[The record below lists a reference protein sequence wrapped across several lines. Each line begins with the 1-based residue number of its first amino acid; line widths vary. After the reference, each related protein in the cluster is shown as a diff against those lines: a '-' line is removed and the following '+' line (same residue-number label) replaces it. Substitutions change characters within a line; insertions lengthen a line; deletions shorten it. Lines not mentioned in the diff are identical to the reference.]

1 MGDSLGVNILKSI
14 GIVTNSNSL
23 VAVFL
28 KSNIEEIY
36 KGFAVIN
43 NYYLNELKS
52 TDKIDDDVIL
62 IMNDEIAIEIERYVK
77 NKKNIIVIKRTI
89 KENEVYKIFN
99 IPQGTKALV
108 VNNAK
113 SATLETISLLYRI
126 GVNNITLIPYDEN
139 QNYENIKFA
148 ITPGEVSRVP
158 KYIEKIIDIGNR
170 HIDISTFINISNK
183 LALKNRVIDT
193 RLFKYSEKIVNL
205 DSGIKDK
212 YKELYI
218 KNEDLN
224 AVLNMSKEGIMFTD
238 LDGNI
243 SFYNNAFEKLFNI
256 RKNIKCKN
264 IEDVLDKNLVCL
276 LVKNSVKDEL
286 IEYRDKF
293 IVVNK
298 EIVVYYGEKKGCYI
312 SINEVT
318 YLEQLAKK
326 LTVKYTNKG
335 LIARYDFNSIKTN
348 SSSIKECIKL
358 SNKVA
363 KSDLTVLITGES
375 GTGKELF
382 AQSIHNASLR
392 KNWPFVAINCAAV
405 PESLLES
412 ELFGYESGAFTG
424 ARKEGKVGL
433 FEQANMGTIFL
444 DEIGDMPLTLQARLL
459 RVLQERQVMRI
470 GSDRLINVDIRVIA
484 ATNKN
489 LLQMVEEGQFREDLF
504 YRINVLPINIPPVR
518 ERKED
523 IISLIKYFMGRKK
536 TIRLSGEVIE
546 IFMNYS
552 WPGNI
557 REIQNVASY
566 IKIMNDD
573 DEVNIG
579 DLPYYLL
586 DYNINFDRETAY
598 LKCKNCISDSVSILK
613 IIKEQGILKS
623 GIGRKNIKE
632 ILEANNIRLSEAEI
646 RRIMSILNKLS
657 LISCNLGRNGS
668 KITTKGNNFLK
679 WMENRMKL

>member
-1 MGDSLGVNILKSI
+1 M
-14 GIVTNSNSL
+14 
-23 VAVFL
+23 
-28 KSNIEEIY
+28 
-36 KGFAVIN
+36 
-43 NYYLNELKS
+43 
-52 TDKIDDDVIL
+52 
-62 IMNDEIAIEIERYVK
+62 
-77 NKKNIIVIKRTI
+77 
-89 KENEVYKIFN
+89 
-99 IPQGTKALV
+99 
-108 VNNAK
+108 
-113 SATLETISLLYRI
+113 
-126 GVNNITLIPYDEN
+126 
-139 QNYENIKFA
+139 
-148 ITPGEVSRVP
+148 
-158 KYIEKIIDIGNR
+158 
-170 HIDISTFINISNK
+170 
-183 LALKNRVIDT
+183 
-193 RLFKYSEKIVNL
+193 
-205 DSGIKDK
+205 
-212 YKELYI
+212 
-218 KNEDLN
+218 
-224 AVLNMSKEGIMFTD
+224 
-238 LDGNI
+238 
-243 SFYNNAFEKLFNI
+243 
-256 RKNIKCKN
+256 
-264 IEDVLDKNLVCL
+264 
-276 LVKNSVKDEL
+276 
-286 IEYRDKF
+286 
-293 IVVNK
+293 
-298 EIVVYYGEKKGCYI
+298 
-312 SINEVT
+312 
-318 YLEQLAKK
+318 EQLAKK

-536 TIRLSGEVIE
+536 TIRLSDEVME

-573 DEVNIG
+573 NEVNIG
-579 DLPYYLL
+579 DLPYYLV
-586 DYNINFDRETAY
+586 DYNINFDEEAAY
-598 LKCKNCISDSVSILK
+598 LKCKNCIFDSVSILK

-679 WMENRMKL
+679 WMENRMKS

>member
-1 MGDSLGVNILKSI
+1 MEVNILKSI

-23 VAVFL
+23 VAAFL
-28 KSNIEEIY
+28 RNNIEEIY
-36 KGFAVIN
+36 KDFVIIN

-52 TDKIDDDVIL
+52 TDRIDDDVVL
-62 IMNDEIAIEIERYVK
+62 IMTNEIAIEVEKYIK
-77 NKKNIIVIKRTI
+77 NRGNIIVIERTI

-99 IPQGTKALV
+99 IPQGTKVLV
-108 VNNAK
+108 VNDAK
-113 SATLETISLLYRI
+113 STTLETISLLYSI
-126 GVNNITLIPYDEN
+126 GVNSITLIPYDKN
-139 QNYENIKFA
+139 QKYENIKFA
-148 ITPGEVSRVP
+148 VTPGETSKVP
-158 KYIEKIIDIGNR
+158 EYIENVIDIGNR
-170 HIDISTFINISNK
+170 CIDISTFINISNK
-183 LALKNRVIDT
+183 LMLENKLIDT

-224 AVLNMSKEGIMFTD
+224 AVLNMSKEGMMFTD
-238 LDGNI
+238 LDGKI
-243 SFYNNAFEKLFNI
+243 SFYNNAFENIFNI
-256 RKNIKCKN
+256 RENIKNIN
-264 IEDVLDKNLVCL
+264 IKDVLDKNLICL
-276 LVKNSVKDEL
+276 LEKNSVKDEL

-293 IVVNK
+293 IMVNK
-298 EIVVYYGEKKGCYI
+298 ELVDYYGEKKGCYI

-326 LTVKYTNKG
+326 LTTKFINKG

-348 SSSIKECIKL
+348 SNSIKECIKL
-358 SNKVA
+358 SNKAA

-392 KNWPFVAINCAAV
+392 KNGPFVAVNCAAV

-424 ARKEGKVGL
+424 ARKEGKAGL
-433 FEQANMGTIFL
+433 FEQANMGSIFL
-444 DEIGDMPLTLQARLL
+444 DEIGDMPLNLQARLL

-470 GSDRLINVDIRVIA
+470 GSDSVINVDIRVIA

-489 LLQMVEEGQFREDLF
+489 LFQMIEKGQFRNDLF
-504 YRINVLPINIPPVR
+504 YRINVLPINIPPIR

-523 IISLIKYFMGRKK
+523 IIPLINYFIGRKK
-536 TIRLSGEVIE
+536 DIKLSDEVIE
-546 IFMNYS
+546 VFMNYS

-566 IKIMNDD
+566 INIMCD
-573 DEVNIG
+573 DEEINVK
-579 DLPYYLL
+579 DLPYYLVN
-586 DYNINFDRETAY
+586 YNMDFNKEIEY
-598 LKCKNCISDSVSILK
+598 LKCKNSVSDSISILK

-623 GIGRKNIKE
+623 GVGRKSIEE
-632 ILEANNIRLSEAEI
+632 ISKVNNIRLSEAEV
-646 RRIMSILNKLS
+646 RRIMSILNELS

-668 KITTKGNNFLK
+668 KITIKGKNFLK
-679 WMENRMKL
+679 WIENRTKE

>member
-1 MGDSLGVNILKSI
+1 MNILKSI

-23 VAVFL
+23 VAEFL
-28 KSNIEEIY
+28 KSSVENIY
-36 KGFAVIN
+36 KGFVVIN

-62 IMNDEIAIEIERYVK
+62 IMNHGIAIEIERYVK
-77 NKKNIIVIKRTI
+77 NKKNIIVIERTI

-158 KYIEKIIDIGNR
+158 KYIEKVIDIGNR
-170 HIDISTFINISNK
+170 CIDISTFINISNK
-183 LALKNRVIDT
+183 LMFKSRVIDT

-205 DSGIKDK
+205 DIGIKDK

-224 AVLNMSKEGIMFTD
+224 AVLNMSKEGIIFTD
-238 LDGNI
+238 LDGRI

-256 RKNIKCKN
+256 RENIKCKN
-264 IEDVLDKNLVCL
+264 IKNVLDKNLVCL
-276 LVKNSVKDEL
+276 LGKNSVKDEL

-298 EIVVYYGEKKGCYI
+298 EIVNYYGQKKGCYI
-312 SINEVT
+312 SISEVT

-326 LTVKYTNKG
+326 LTLKYTNKG

-348 SSSIKECIKL
+348 SNSIKECIKL
-358 SNKVA
+358 GNKVA

-392 KNWPFVAINCAAV
+392 KNRPFVAINCAAV

-424 ARKEGKVGL
+424 ARKEGKAGL

-459 RVLQERQVMRI
+459 RVLQEKQVMRI
-470 GSDRLINVDIRVIA
+470 GSDGLINVDIRVIA

-489 LLQMVEEGQFREDLF
+489 LLQMIEKGQFRKDLF

-536 TIRLSGEVIE
+536 TIRLSDEVIE

-566 IKIMNDD
+566 IKIMTD
-573 DEVNIG
+573 DEEVKAR
-579 DLPYYLL
+579 DLPYYLV
-586 DYNINFDRETAY
+586 DYNIDFDKEITY
-598 LKCKNCISDSVSILK
+598 LKSKNCILDSVLILK
-613 IIKEQGILKS
+613 IVKEQGILKS
-623 GIGRKNIKE
+623 GIGRKSIKKIMETKNIK
-632 ILEANNIRLSEAEI
+632 LSEAEI

-657 LISCNLGRNGS
+657 LITCNLGRSGS
-668 KITTKGNNFLK
+668 KITTKGDNFLK
-679 WMENRMKL
+679 WMENRVKL

>member
-1 MGDSLGVNILKSI
+1 MLKSI
-14 GIVTNSNSL
+14 GIVTNSNSS
-23 VAVFL
+23 VAAFL
-28 KSNIEEIY
+28 KSNLEEIY
-36 KGFAVIN
+36 KDFVVIN

-52 TDKIDDDVIL
+52 TDRINDDVVL
-62 IMNDEIAIEIERYVK
+62 IMGHQVALMIEKNVK
-77 NKKNIIVIKRTI
+77 SRENIIVIDRTI

-99 IPQGTKALV
+99 IPKGAKVLV
-108 VNNAK
+108 VNDAK
-113 SATLETISLLYRI
+113 PTTLETISLLYGI
-126 GVNNITLIPYDEN
+126 GVNNITLVPYYGNEK
-139 QNYENIKFA
+139 YEDIKFA
-148 ITPGEVSRVP
+148 ITPGEASRVP
-158 KYIEKIIDIGNR
+158 KYIEKVIDIGNR
-170 HIDISTFINISNK
+170 CIDISTFINISNK
-183 LALKNRVIDT
+183 LMLENKLIDA
-193 RLFKYSEKIVNL
+193 RLFKYSETIVNL

-238 LDGNI
+238 LDGRI
-243 SFYNNAFEKLFNI
+243 SFYNNAFEKIFNI
-256 RKNIKCKN
+256 RENIKNKN
-264 IEDVLDKNLVCL
+264 VKEVLDENLICL
-276 LVKNSVKDEL
+276 LEKNDVNDEL

-293 IVVNK
+293 ILVNE
-298 EIVVYYGEKKGCYI
+298 EIVDYYGEKKGCYI
-312 SINEVT
+312 NIKEVT
-318 YLEQLAKK
+318 YLEQLSKK
-326 LTVKYTNKG
+326 LSTQYINKG
-335 LIARYDFNSIKTN
+335 LIARYNFDSIKTN
-348 SSSIKECIKL
+348 SSSIMECIKL
-358 SNKVA
+358 SKKVA

-392 KNWPFVAINCAAV
+392 KNGPFVAINCAAV

-424 ARKEGKVGL
+424 ARKEGKAGL

-470 GSDRLINVDIRVIA
+470 GSDRLINVDIRIIA

-489 LLQMVEEGQFREDLF
+489 LIKMIEKGQFREDLF

-523 IISLIKYFMGRKK
+523 IIPLIKCYMERKK
-536 TIRLSGEVIE
+536 DIKLSDEVVE
-546 IFMNYS
+546 VLMNYS

-566 IKIMNDD
+566 INIMSNNE
-573 DEVNIG
+573 EVLLS
-579 DLPYYLL
+579 DLPYYLIN
-586 DYNINFDRETAY
+586 YNVDFNKEVEY
-598 LKCKNCISDSVSILK
+598 LKYKNCISDSISILK
-613 IIKEQGILKS
+613 IIKEQEILKS
-623 GIGRKNIKE
+623 GVGRKNIEE
-632 ILEANNIRLSEAEI
+632 ILKSRHIILSEAEI
-646 RRIMSILNKLS
+646 RRIMSILNELS

-668 KITTKGNNFLK
+668 KITTKGESFLN
-679 WMENRMKL
+679 WIENRI

>member
-23 VAVFL
+23 VAEFL
-28 KSNIEEIY
+28 KSSIENIY
-36 KGFAVIN
+36 KGFVAIN

-62 IMNDEIAIEIERYVK
+62 IMNHEIAIEIERYVK
-77 NKKNIIVIKRTI
+77 NKKNIIVIERTI

-139 QNYENIKFA
+139 QTYENIKFA
-148 ITPGEVSRVP
+148 ITPGESSRVP
-158 KYIEKIIDIGNR
+158 KYIEKVIDIGNR
-170 HIDISTFINISNK
+170 CIDISTFINISNK
-183 LALKNRVIDT
+183 LMFKSRVIDT

-205 DSGIKDK
+205 DIGIKDK

-238 LDGNI
+238 LDGKI
-243 SFYNNAFEKLFNI
+243 SFYNNAFERLFNI
-256 RKNIKCKN
+256 RENIKCKN
-264 IEDVLDKNLVCL
+264 IKNVLDKNLVCL
-276 LVKNSVKDEL
+276 LGKNSVKDEL

-298 EIVVYYGEKKGCYI
+298 EIVNYYGEKKGCYI
-312 SINEVT
+312 SISEVT

-326 LTVKYTNKG
+326 LTLKYSNKG

-348 SSSIKECIKL
+348 SNSIKECIKL
-358 SNKVA
+358 GNKVA

-392 KNWPFVAINCAAV
+392 KNRPFVAINCAAV

-459 RVLQERQVMRI
+459 RVLQEKQVMRI
-470 GSDRLINVDIRVIA
+470 GSDGLINIDIRVIS

-489 LLQMVEEGQFREDLF
+489 LLQMIEKGQFRKDLF

-523 IISLIKYFMGRKK
+523 IISLIKYFMGRKRN
-536 TIRLSGEVIE
+536 IRLSDEVIE

-566 IKIMNDD
+566 IKIMNDEE
-573 DEVNIG
+573 EVKAR
-579 DLPYYLL
+579 DLPYYLV
-586 DYNINFDRETAY
+586 DYNIDFDKEITY
-598 LKCKNCISDSVSILK
+598 LKSKNCILNSVLILK

-623 GIGRKNIKE
+623 GIGRKSIKK
-632 ILEANNIRLSEAEI
+632 IMEAKNIRLSEAEI

-657 LISCNLGRNGS
+657 LILCNLGRGGS
-668 KITTKGNNFLK
+668 KITTKGDNFLK
-679 WMENRMKL
+679 WMENRTKL

>member
-1 MGDSLGVNILKSI
+1 MLKSI
-14 GIVTNSNSL
+14 GIVTNSNSS
-23 VAVFL
+23 VAAFL
-28 KSNIEEIY
+28 KSNLEEIY
-36 KGFAVIN
+36 KDFVVIN

-52 TDKIDDDVIL
+52 TDRINDDVVL
-62 IMNDEIAIEIERYVK
+62 IMGHQVALMIEKNVK
-77 NKKNIIVIKRTI
+77 SRENIIVIDRTI

-99 IPQGTKALV
+99 IPKGAKVLV
-108 VNNAK
+108 VNDAK
-113 SATLETISLLYRI
+113 PTTLETISLLYGI
-126 GVNNITLIPYDEN
+126 GVNNITLVPYYGNEK
-139 QNYENIKFA
+139 YEDIKFA
-148 ITPGEVSRVP
+148 ITPGEASRVP
-158 KYIEKIIDIGNR
+158 KYIEKVIDIGNR
-170 HIDISTFINISNK
+170 CIDISTFINISNK
-183 LALKNRVIDT
+183 LMLENKLIDA
-193 RLFKYSEKIVNL
+193 RLFKYSETIVNL

-238 LDGNI
+238 LDGRI
-243 SFYNNAFEKLFNI
+243 SFYNNAFEKIFNI
-256 RKNIKCKN
+256 RENIKNKN
-264 IEDVLDKNLVCL
+264 VKEVLDENLICL
-276 LVKNSVKDEL
+276 LEKNDVNDEL

-293 IVVNK
+293 IMVNE
-298 EIVVYYGEKKGCYI
+298 EIVDYYGEKKGCYI
-312 SINEVT
+312 NIKEVT
-318 YLEQLAKK
+318 YLEQLSKK
-326 LTVKYTNKG
+326 LSTQYINKG
-335 LIARYDFNSIKTN
+335 LIARYNFDSIKTN
-348 SSSIKECIKL
+348 SSSIMECIKL
-358 SNKVA
+358 SKKVA

-392 KNWPFVAINCAAV
+392 KNGPFVAINCAAV

-424 ARKEGKVGL
+424 ARKEGKAGL

-470 GSDRLINVDIRVIA
+470 GSDRLINVDIRIIA

-489 LLQMVEEGQFREDLF
+489 LIKMIEKGQFREDLF

-523 IISLIKYFMGRKK
+523 IIPLIKCYMERKK
-536 TIRLSGEVIE
+536 DIKLSDEVVE
-546 IFMNYS
+546 VLMNYS

-566 IKIMNDD
+566 INIMSNNE
-573 DEVNIG
+573 EVLLS
-579 DLPYYLL
+579 DLPYYLIN
-586 DYNINFDRETAY
+586 YNVDFNKEVEY
-598 LKCKNCISDSVSILK
+598 LKYKNCISDSISILK
-613 IIKEQGILKS
+613 IIKEQEILKS
-623 GIGRKNIKE
+623 GVGRKNIEE
-632 ILEANNIRLSEAEI
+632 ILKSRHIILSEAEI
-646 RRIMSILNKLS
+646 RRIMSILNELS

-668 KITTKGNNFLK
+668 KITTKGESFLN
-679 WMENRMKL
+679 WIENRI

>member
-1 MGDSLGVNILKSI
+1 MLKSI
-14 GIVTNSNSL
+14 GIVTNSNSS
-23 VAVFL
+23 VAAFL
-28 KSNIEEIY
+28 KSNLEEIY
-36 KGFAVIN
+36 KDFVVIN

-52 TDKIDDDVIL
+52 TDRINDDVVL
-62 IMNDEIAIEIERYVK
+62 IMGHQVALMIEKNVK
-77 NKKNIIVIKRTI
+77 SRENIIVIDRTI

-99 IPQGTKALV
+99 IPKGAKVLV
-108 VNNAK
+108 VNDAK
-113 SATLETISLLYRI
+113 PTTLETISLLYGI
-126 GVNNITLIPYDEN
+126 GVNNITLIPYYGNEK
-139 QNYENIKFA
+139 YEDIKFA
-148 ITPGEVSRVP
+148 ITPGEASRVP
-158 KYIEKIIDIGNR
+158 KYIEKVIDIGNR
-170 HIDISTFINISNK
+170 CIDISTFINISNK
-183 LALKNRVIDT
+183 LMLENKLIDA
-193 RLFKYSEKIVNL
+193 RLFKYSETIVNL

-238 LDGNI
+238 LDGRI
-243 SFYNNAFEKLFNI
+243 SFYNNAFEKIFNI
-256 RKNIKCKN
+256 RENIKNKN
-264 IEDVLDKNLVCL
+264 VKEVLDENLICL
-276 LVKNSVKDEL
+276 LEKNDVNDEL

-293 IVVNK
+293 ILVNE
-298 EIVVYYGEKKGCYI
+298 EIVDYYGEKKGCYI
-312 SINEVT
+312 NIKEVT
-318 YLEQLAKK
+318 YLEQLSKK
-326 LTVKYTNKG
+326 LSTQYINKG
-335 LIARYDFNSIKTN
+335 LIARYNFDSIKTN
-348 SSSIKECIKL
+348 SSSIMECIKL
-358 SNKVA
+358 SKKVA

-392 KNWPFVAINCAAV
+392 KNGPFVAINCAAV

-424 ARKEGKVGL
+424 ARKEGKAGL

-470 GSDRLINVDIRVIA
+470 GSDRLINVDIRIIA

-489 LLQMVEEGQFREDLF
+489 LIKMIEKGQFREDLF

-523 IISLIKYFMGRKK
+523 IIPLIKCYMERKK
-536 TIRLSGEVIE
+536 DIKLSDEVVE
-546 IFMNYS
+546 VLMNYS

-566 IKIMNDD
+566 INIMSNNE
-573 DEVNIG
+573 EVLLS
-579 DLPYYLL
+579 DLPYYLIN
-586 DYNINFDRETAY
+586 YNVDFNKEIEY
-598 LKCKNCISDSVSILK
+598 LKYKNCISDSISILK
-613 IIKEQGILKS
+613 IIKEQEILKS
-623 GIGRKNIKE
+623 GVGRKNIEE
-632 ILEANNIRLSEAEI
+632 ILKSRHIILSEAEI
-646 RRIMSILNKLS
+646 RRIMSILNELS

-668 KITTKGNNFLK
+668 KITTKGENFLN
-679 WMENRMKL
+679 WIENRI